1 MARKFSCGFSQP
13 RHKTCS
19 LPRNCPMY
27 PDLDQGVV
35 GQPGGVEFVGAIVCI
50 DPAQNQ
56 PEMTKGN

>member
-1 MARKFSCGFSQP
+1 
-13 RHKTCS
+13 
-19 LPRNCPMY
+19 MY